1 MVANLLL
8 SHLLLSGILFAIVG
22 LYSLRRRQ
30 VSAAA
35 IPFSIAMFLL
45 GIFSLLSGLSILDI
59 NLDTKILIDRLR
71 LPILPFTTIA
81 FLIATVQNAQR
92 TSWLNHRR
100 IGLLLTLPTLALII
114 SWIPNLQSYLRSNY
128 KLIDTGFL
136 YTLGYENGPWYWLV
150 LGHSVIVA
158 MVIFGIHFNTL
169 LNSKGIYFK
178 QTLLL
183 SIGQIVPAIGIVL
196 LTSGRFPLPGGY
208 NYGPHLLML
217 TALLNGWAIY
227 RYQWDFAAPMARD
240 IAVDLMSDIMLVVNE
255 AGDINDANTAGL
267 RFFSMSDLEIGKN
280 ITKFI
285 PNWDSIRSE
294 IKQQTLLRKEI
305 ELHEDSQKKIYEL
318 TINPARQPE
327 SPFIS
332 AYVLVLRE
340 ITAQKQQQEQIQ
352 NLSRAVS
359 QSPNSVL
366 ITDPNGIIEYVN
378 PSFTRLTGYS
388 AEEAIGKTPS
398 LFKSGQTPESVYQ
411 DMWQT
416 IKAGQIWKGDLLNR
430 RNDGEIYWEETLIA
444 PLFDGY
450 GQVSNYISIKEDIT
464 ARKEVDEILHRRLEE
479 LTMVNTISM
488 AAASQLD
495 LNTLVSLIGQ
505 QLEQTFNARSVLIAL
520 HVNHSENI
528 EIPYWTIDKKR
539 VHPPVVKYGDGL
551 VSHILKTRETL
562 LISTNFIDIAPPLG
576 HKPVFAEQY
585 GYPKSWLG
593 VPILHRN
600 QALGVISLQNYDK
613 EFAFNQEDVRLL
625 TTIAANISVA
635 IENARLYE
643 IARHSAEEMTLL
655 YEVGLELS
663 TNLDTKEVLRNLFN
677 KCRQILPMDS
687 FYVSVYDEESGHI
700 RYPLFSDRN
709 EFKEVESRDIRTY
722 PGLTGEVILSQK
734 TLYLTDTNQP
744 ETAEKYQFIHIG
756 GTPTRSFVGV
766 PMIVRDKVIGVI
778 SMQSYLPNYYSA
790 EQIRLFE
797 TIANQAAIA
806 IENSRLY
813 EAAHREIKERR
824 EAQENLQQTNQ
835 ELQVQLQRVE
845 SLQEELREQ
854 AIRDSLTGLF
864 NRRFLDE
871 VFPKQINRIKKQNSY
886 LAVIM
891 LDIDRF
897 KSFNDAYGHSAGD
910 IMLARLGE
918 LLQNQTRPNDVACRY
933 GGEEFVI
940 LLADTSIEVAT
951 KRAEEMRQTFE
962 NMTIEFEGRELRTTI
977 SIGISVYP
985 DHGEQAE
992 ALLIQADQALYQAK
1006 ANGRNCVV
1014 AWTR

>member
-1 MVANLLL
+1 MIAYLLV
-8 SHLLLSGILFAIVG
+8 SHLFLTSFLFLLAGGYA
-22 LYSLRRRQ
+22 LRRRQ
-30 VSAAA
+30 VSAAS
-35 IPFSIAMFLL
+35 IPFSIAMF
-45 GIFSLLSGLSILDI
+45 SLALFTLIYGLDILNINLDFKIMLSGLRIS
-59 NLDTKILIDRLR
+59 
-71 LPILPFTTIA
+71 ILPFAIIA
-81 FLIATVQNAQR
+81 ILISAIENAQR
-92 TSWLNHRR
+92 AAWLSRRR
-100 IGLLLTLPTLALII
+100 IGLLLAVPTL
-114 SWIPNLQSYLRSNY
+114 NLAFTWFPFLQPYLRNNY
-128 KLIDTGFL
+128 HLVENEFMSMLT
-136 YTLGYENGPWYWLV
+136 YTNGPWFW
-150 LGHSVIVA
+150 
-158 MVIFGIHFNTL
+158 VIFTYTNLIALTIFGVQFSVL
-169 LNSKGIYFK
+169 LNSKGVYFK
-178 QTLLL
+178 QTLFL
-183 SIGQIVPAIGIVL
+183 SLGIITL
-196 LTSGRFPLPGGY
+196 AALIILHTSGHLRLPN
-208 NYGPHLLML
+208 NYSYAPHLLML

-227 RYQWDFAAPMARD
+227 RYQWQFTAPMGRD
-240 IAVDLMSDIMLVVNE
+240 IALDLMSDIMLIVNE
-255 AGDINDANTAGL
+255 AGDINDANAAAL
-267 RFFSMSDLEIGKN
+267 KFFGISDLEIGVN
-280 ITKFI
+280 ISSFI
-285 PNWDSIRSE
+285 PNWEAIRSE
-294 IKQQTLLRKEI
+294 AKQQSLLHKEI
-305 ELHEDSQKKIYEL
+305 ELPQGNSRKIYEL
-318 TINPARQPE
+318 AINPASQPE
-327 SPFIS
+327 SPLS
-332 AYVLVLRE
+332 NAYVLVLRE
-340 ITAQKQQQEQIQ
+340 ITEKKQQQEQIR

-388 AEEAIGKTPS
+388 AEEAIGKKPS
-398 LFKSGQTPESVYQ
+398 LFKSGETPESVYQ
-411 DMWQT
+411 DMWGT

-430 RNDGEIYWEETLIA
+430 RKDGEIYWEETLIA
-444 PLFDGY
+444 PLFDQY

-464 ARKEVDEILHRRLEE
+464 VRKEVDEILHRRLEE
-479 LTMVNTISM
+479 LMMVNTISM

-539 VHPPVVKYGDGL
+539 VQPPVVKYGDGL

-562 LISTNFIDIAPPLG
+562 LISTNFMEIAPPLG
-576 HKPVFAEQY
+576 HKPVFSEQY

-593 VPILHRN
+593 VPILLGE
-600 QALGVISLQNYDK
+600 QALGVISLQNYAE

-625 TTIAANISVA
+625 NTIAANISVA

-663 TNLDTKEVLRNLFN
+663 TNLDTKEVLRNLLN

-687 FYVSVYDEESGHI
+687 FYVSVYDEENGRI
-700 RYPLFSDRN
+700 RYPLFYDRG
-709 EFKEVESRDIRTY
+709 EFKEIESREIRIQ
-722 PGLTGEVILSQK
+722 PGLTGEVISSQK
-734 TLYLTDTNQP
+734 TLYLKDTNEP
-744 ETAEKYQFIHIG
+744 EILKKYQIIHVG

-824 EAQENLQQTNQ
+824 EAQETLQQTNL

-871 VFPKQINRIKKQNSY
+871 VFPKQINRMKKQGSS

-891 LDIDRF
+891 LDIDGF
-897 KSFNDAYGHSAGD
+897 KSFNDTHGHSAGD
-910 IMLARLGE
+910 IILARLGE
-918 LLQNQTRPNDVACRY
+918 LLNNQTRHNDVACRF
-933 GGEEFVI
+933 GGEEFII

-951 KRAEEMRQTFE
+951 KRAEEIRKAFE
-962 NMTIEFEGRELRTTI
+962 NITIEFEQQELQTTI

-985 DHGEQAE
+985 DHGEHPE

-1014 AWTR
+1014 AWKR